1 MVVTFSFSL
10 LTFAFPCGTIPFE
23 EALCDVSEPLPFLWA
38 EGMSPPAMLPLPIFR
53 TLLKIQQTLTVF
65 ICCYKLR
72 QDTLV
77 CCLDNVDR
85 IRYTDNEGS
94 VGGQCAICATL
105 FPCGRLATFI
115 RGSRVWSFIFGVTM
129 VSCRRQAA
137 FFFCDSCISIPSLEN
152 FTLCA

>member
-1 MVVTFSFSL
+1 MPNLYTMTNYDDCLRTFSLFYLPSR
-10 LTFAFPCGTIPFE
+10 T
-23 EALCDVSEPLPFLWA
+23 VWLPF
-38 EGMSPPAMLPLPIFR
+38 GMKGTSFVCQNKRDSFFLSSVLQPTHLR
-53 TLLKIQQTLTVF
+53 QHTLL
-65 ICCYKLR
+65 
-72 QDTLV
+72 

-137 FFFCDSCISIPSLEN
+137 FFFCDSYISIPSLEN